1 MHPYRLILLG
11 MLLIPIFS
19 LAQEEIYR
27 PGLLFREDWK
37 EIPAEIPLHGGHV
50 SNADLIVGLYG
61 PGKDSIKKSHHET
74 PPDDPYYIWSGLC
87 TGNWAVTLKQKT
99 RR

>member
-1 MHPYRLILLG
+1 
-11 MLLIPIFS
+11 
-19 LAQEEIYR
+19 
-27 PGLLFREDWK
+27 
-37 EIPAEIPLHGGHV
+37 
-50 SNADLIVGLYG
+50 LYG